1 MPTHQN
7 YFPNRVGDQVTW
19 LKNYRTKI
27 GNYQASGGYA
37 VPEIIATQADADF
50 SIALLETWQPAVT
63 QFGQSA
69 TAYVNLVLNGPT
81 GTTVVPIPTFA
92 IAISATAVLPGSLK
106 RIFAFIKNLKTR
118 AFYTP
123 VVGQDL
129 DIIGAAASMDPN
141 AVPKVSAEARSGEVV
156 VRFSKD
162 GHMGVWVEG
171 QVGAETA
178 WSFLAIDTTDPYND
192 TRPLKV
198 AGQPEKRRYR
208 LCFWDGDPTNV
219 WTAVLEVTFGG

>member
-1 MPTHQN
+1 MPNQN
-7 YFPNRVGDQVTW
+7 YFPNRAGDQVTW

-27 GNYQASGGYA
+27 GNYQATGGYA

-50 SIALLETWQPAVT
+50 CIALLETWQPAVA
-63 QFGQSA
+63 QFAKSA
-69 TAYVNLVLNGPT
+69 TAYVSLIEDGPT
-81 GTTVVPIPTFA
+81 GPAVVPIPTFA
-92 IAISATAVLPGSLK
+92 IAIAATAVLPGALK
-106 RIFAFIKNLKTR
+106 RIFIFIKNLKTR

-123 VVGQDL
+123 VVGEDL
-129 DIIGAAASMDPN
+129 GIIGAGITPNPN

-162 GHMGVWVEG
+162 GHLGVWVDG

-208 LCFWDGDPTNV
+208 LCFWDGDPSNV
-219 WTAVLEVTFGG
+219 WTAALEVTYGG

>member
-1 MPTHQN
+1 MPAHN
-7 YFPNRVGDQVTW
+7 AYFPLRTGDEIAW

-27 GNYQASGGYA
+27 GNYQASGGYVVA
-37 VPEIIATQADADF
+37 EIIATQADADF
-50 SIALLETWQPAVT
+50 IVALLETWQPAVA
-63 QFGQSA
+63 QFAKSA
-69 TAYVNLVLNGPT
+69 TAYVNLILNGPT
-81 GTTVVPIPTFA
+81 GPVVVPVPTFA
-92 IAISATAVLPGSLK
+92 VSLASSAGLPGALK

-118 AFYTP
+118 SFYTQ

-129 DIIGAAASMDPN
+129 GIIGSEASVDPN
-141 AVPKVSAEARSGEVV
+141 AVPKVSAEARSGEVI

-162 GHMGVWVEG
+162 GHDGVWIES
-171 QVGAETA
+171 QVAAETA
-178 WSFLAIDTTDPYND
+178 WSFLAIDSTDPYND

-208 LCFWDGDPTNV
+208 VCYWDGDPSNV